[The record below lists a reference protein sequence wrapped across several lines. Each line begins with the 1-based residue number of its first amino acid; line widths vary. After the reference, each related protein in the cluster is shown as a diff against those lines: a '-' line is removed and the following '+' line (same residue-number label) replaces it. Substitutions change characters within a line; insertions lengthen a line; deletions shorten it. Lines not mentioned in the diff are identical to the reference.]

1 MSRAFTPRRL
11 LLAVLLVALA
21 ALVLL
26 SQSFRVFDRAW
37 FAVQEWRHADAWK
50 ERSIWLPDYRVRIEA
65 QPIEGLNDDVS
76 ALTFDPDRRTL
87 FTVTNQPAQIIELS
101 LQGKVL
107 RTIPLTGFGDAEAIE
122 YISRGVYV
130 ITDERQQRLVKV
142 RLEDDTRFIDAAD
155 AQQLSLGIGL
165 NGNKGFEG
173 LAYDAEG
180 KRLFV
185 AKERDPVRIYE
196 IHGFPHTQAD
206 KPFAVHVVDDPG
218 RDKRLFVRDLSS
230 LTEDKAKEVRFLFEA
245 LHAQLTRF
253 TQDGHLP
260 RSEAQ
265 IWVKEIR
272 HLLVRLH
279 IEFFGNLGQQAL
291 QQNEP
296 RQARLAFERGA
307 QYLRKQ
313 PELARYQAEL
323 QQMEAQLARAN
334 AMVLNNSQPAS
345 EEPSELNEG
354 LKALDADDLWKKK
367 NVYD

>member
-11 LLAVLLVALA
+11 LLAVLLVALT

-26 SQSFRVFDRAW
+26 GQSFRVFDRAW

-87 FTVTNQPAQIIELS
+87 FTV
-101 LQGKVL
+101 
-107 RTIPLTGFGDAEAIE
+107 TIPLTGFGDAEAIE

-230 LTEDKAKEVRFLFEA
+230 LQFDEGT
-245 LHAQLTRF
+245 
-253 TQDGHLP
+253 GHLLALSDESRLVVELDTDGEP
-260 RSEAQ
+260 VSTLSLLRGMHGLKRS
-265 IWVKEIR
+265 V
-272 HLLVRLH
+272 
-279 IEFFGNLGQQAL
+279 
-291 QQNEP
+291 P
-296 RQARLAFERGA
+296 
-307 QYLRKQ
+307 
-313 PELARYQAEL
+313 QAEGVAMDDRGVL
-323 QQMEAQLARAN
+323 YLVSEPNLFYVFSKDEPAQ
-334 AMVLNNSQPAS
+334 P
-345 EEPSELNEG
+345 
-354 LKALDADDLWKKK
+354 
-367 NVYD
+367 